1 MPRRAFPLALLVA
14 ALVGLAPAAR
24 ADDPPEVTF
33 EQAMA
38 TAQAQ
43 VPEGTLIRARVEG
56 TNFGF
61 YFWQRPRVVEVEISK
76 SQSFKKRVKKEGEDE
91 VSQDV
96 LDMMQKMTRG
106 KTKLPDGRI
115 AEIAGGTLNGTPF
128 KDMTYKVVDGRL
140 VAQVGDNLIDA
151 QTGKVT
157 PAPKAPAK

>member
-1 MPRRAFPLALLVA
+1 MPHRAAPIALLVA

-43 VPEGTLIRARVEG
+43 VPGGTLLRARVEG

-61 YFWQRPRVVEVEISK
+61 YFWVRPRVVEVEISK
-76 SQSFKKRVKKEGEDE
+76 NQNFKKRVKQDDE

-96 LDMMQKMTRG
+96 VDMMEKMTRG

-115 AEIAGGTLNGTPF
+115 AEIAGGTLNGTPLTG
-128 KDMTYKVVDGRL
+128 MTYAIVGGRL